1 MHNNKNSL
9 EPMTIAR
16 ALRVRLA
23 IVLLLTAGLAAC
35 YSNQGAYV
43 APNVD
48 LDHDALYFVVYS
60 KRDERSLHEQIAE
73 RMRKRGFN
81 VVTGFESQMPA
92 SAKYLVE
99 YAGQWQWDMRWYLL
113 ALEIR
118 LYRPDNRELIASAHS
133 TRSSL
138 AAKDPADMID
148 EALDQLFAADT

>member
-1 MHNNKNSL
+1 MHNSRTSP
-9 EPMTIAR
+9 EPLIAGLI
-16 ALRVRLA
+16 LRLRLA
-23 IVLLLTAGLAAC
+23 VALLMTAGLAAC

-60 KRDERSLHEQIAE
+60 KRDERSLHELIAAQLRE
-73 RMRKRGFN
+73 RGFE
-81 VVTGFESQMPA
+81 VATGFESQVPE
-92 SAKYLVE
+92 SARYIIE
-99 YAGQWQWDMRWYLL
+99 YGGQWEWDMRWYLL

-118 LYRPDNRELIASAHS
+118 LYAATDHRLIAAAHS

-138 AAKDPADMID
+138 AAKDPEGMIE